1 MKKIYIVCEY
11 SDYGLVD
18 MSEARAFDTFE
29 AAETAAIAAIE
40 TKGWRLDIITLDIE
54 TGK

>member
-18 MSEARAFDTFE
+18 MSEAKAFDTFE
-29 AAETAAIAAIE
+29 AAIE
-40 TKGWRLDIITLDIE
+40 TTFKAALIDKYEHRHIYPD
-54 TGK
+54 